1 MEAFKDDT
9 ISKIKF
15 IFVLMF
21 QTRGF
26 FLLKSNFK
34 KIDTVHKDEYFNN
47 FSQKKDFLQYFS
59 LSILRFEL

>member
-9 ISKIKF
+9 ISKNKI

-34 KIDTVHKDEYFNN
+34 KIDTVHKDEYFKN
-47 FSQKKDFLQYFS
+47 FPQKKRFVTVFFS
-59 LSILRFEL
+59 LNFKI